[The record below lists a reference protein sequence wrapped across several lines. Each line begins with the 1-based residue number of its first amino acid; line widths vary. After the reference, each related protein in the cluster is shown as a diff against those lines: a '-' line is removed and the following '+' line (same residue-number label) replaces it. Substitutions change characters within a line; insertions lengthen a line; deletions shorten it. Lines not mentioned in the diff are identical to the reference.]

1 MICPECGERYN
12 YYEPQCPWCGA
23 AKPAPEKE
31 LPEAVEESAAAEPEK
46 VEEKEVFFTYKA
58 RKRHGGKVLMVGKY
72 CIALFLFMVFVCMLG
87 QLFREPI
94 TKYLLL
100 GTFIPLAV
108 SVVFFFDAG
117 YSIKAVRE
125 IKCRKD
131 DFVLY
136 RLNDEAVLPFG
147 KTDILKKRYRT
158 GLFRH
163 MYVFVIEK
171 EIFFVDE
178 HDFPEVAE
186 TMDKLYFG
194 EE

>member
-23 AKPAPEKE
+23 AKSAEKE
-31 LPEAVEESAAAEPEK
+31 MPAEGAEPSGSQIENAP
-46 VEEKEVFFTYKA
+46 EKEVFFTYKA

-72 CIALFLFMVFVCMLG
+72 CIALFVFMVFVCMLG
-87 QLFREPI
+87 ELFRQPI
-94 TKYLLL
+94 TKNLLL
-100 GTFIPLAV
+100 TVFIPLAV

-163 MYVFVIEK
+163 MYVFVIDK

-186 TMDKLYFG
+186 TMNTLYFG

>member
-1 MICPECGERYN
+1 MICPECGDRFN
-12 YYEPQCPWCGA
+12 FYEPKCPWCGA
-23 AKPAPEKE
+23 PKPNPEKKPEEE
-31 LPEAVEESAAAEPEK
+31 LSAAKIEQA
-46 VEEKEVFFTYKA
+46 EEKETFFVYKTQ
-58 RKRHGGKVLMVGKY
+58 RKHDGKILLVCKY
-72 CIALFLFMVFVCMLG
+72 CIALFVFMVFVCMLG
-87 QLFREPI
+87 ELFRQPI
-94 TKYLLL
+94 TKNLLL
-100 GTFIPLAV
+100 TVFIPLAV

-147 KTDILKKRYRT
+147 RTDILKKRYRT

-163 MYVFVIEK
+163 MYVFVIDK

-186 TMDKLYFG
+186 TMDRLYFG
-194 EE
+194 EG

>member
-1 MICPECGERYN
+1 MICPECGERFN
-12 YYEPQCPWCGA
+12 FYEPQCPWCGG
-23 AKPAPEKE
+23 AKPVEKE
-31 LPEAVEESAAAEPEK
+31 KPDEGAEPSGSQIENAP
-46 VEEKEVFFTYKA
+46 EKEVFFTYKA
-58 RKRHGGKVLMVGKY
+58 RKRHGGKILLVCKY
-72 CIALFLFMVFVCMLG
+72 CIALFVFMVFVCMLG
-87 QLFREPI
+87 ELFRQPI
-94 TKYLLL
+94 TKDLLL
-100 GTFIPLAV
+100 TVFIPLAV

-163 MYVFVIEK
+163 MYVFVIDK

-194 EE
+194 KD

>member
-23 AKPAPEKE
+23 AKSAEKE
-31 LPEAVEESAAAEPEK
+31 MPAEGAEPSGSQIENAP
-46 VEEKEVFFTYKA
+46 EKEVFFTYKA

-72 CIALFLFMVFVCMLG
+72 CIALFVFMVFVCMLG
-87 QLFREPI
+87 ELFRQPI
-94 TKYLLL
+94 TKNLLL
-100 GTFIPLAV
+100 TVFIPLAV

-163 MYVFVIEK
+163 MYVFVIDK